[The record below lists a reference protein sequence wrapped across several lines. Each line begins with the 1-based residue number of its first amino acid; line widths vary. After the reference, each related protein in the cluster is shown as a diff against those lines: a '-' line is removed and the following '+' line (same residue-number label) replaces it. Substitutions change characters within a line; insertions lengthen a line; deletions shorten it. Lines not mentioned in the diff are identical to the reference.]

1 MFYEKLCEGIS
12 IIFHLW
18 FYLLWHHRKIND
30 AGTVYINPFKLLDSH
45 RLLLLLFSNTLTYST
60 ENTFRKTP
68 KEILMQ

>member
-18 FYLLWHHRKIND
+18 FYLLWHNRKIND
-30 AGTVYINPFKLLDSH
+30 AGTGKGYINPFKLLESH
-45 RLLLLLFSNTLTYST
+45 RLLLLITNTLTYST

-68 KEILMQ
+68 KKY